1 MSEQLVHE
9 NQGLASTS
17 VPATQFLQERMIAPR
32 GNEQTASMAAESRL
46 SPDESSRSPLEKRRE
61 ELERGSGGDHDLPSL
76 PQVLAWVK
84 LLQGYRRVT
93 YRGRSELSVAATA
106 SRRVHIGSQR
116 VYPRHKE

>member
-1 MSEQLVHE
+1 
-9 NQGLASTS
+9 
-17 VPATQFLQERMIAPR
+17 
-32 GNEQTASMAAESRL
+32 MAAESRL

-93 YRGRSELSVAATA
+93 YRGRSSLAVAATA

>member
-1 MSEQLVHE
+1 M
-9 NQGLASTS
+9 
-17 VPATQFLQERMIAPR
+17 
-32 GNEQTASMAAESRL
+32 
-46 SPDESSRSPLEKRRE
+46 
-61 ELERGSGGDHDLPSL
+61 LPTSL

-93 YRGRSELSVAATA
+93 YRGRSSLAVAATA